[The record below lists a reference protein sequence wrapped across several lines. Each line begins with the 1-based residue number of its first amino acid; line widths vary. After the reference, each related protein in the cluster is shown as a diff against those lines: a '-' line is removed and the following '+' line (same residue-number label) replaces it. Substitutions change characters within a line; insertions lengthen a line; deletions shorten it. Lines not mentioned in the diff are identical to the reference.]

1 MHLSPYYIL
10 NVPENSSMENVNSSF
25 SKLQKK
31 YRKDSRMLEIINSAY
46 NEIVSSNSLSSNSS
60 NFNNNQLTN
69 YNRDYTFDVPQL
81 FRPSLF
87 EQNLFNMF
95 PSDGFGHRNINF
107 NNENDPE
114 HISNFSQ
121 SFSSYSYTDENG
133 DIITK
138 TQNRENNNGKVRK
151 SSKEYINNKEIDS
164 TGSKLKWF

>member
-10 NVPENSSMENVNSSF
+10 NVPENSLMEHVNSSF
-25 SKLQKK
+25 SKLQKN
-31 YRKDSRMLEIINSAY
+31 YRKDSKMLEIINSAY
-46 NEIVSSNSLSSNSS
+46 NEIVSSKNL

-69 YNRDYTFDVPQL
+69 YDRNYTFDVPQL

-95 PSDGFGHRNINF
+95 PR
-107 NNENDPE
+107 NNENSE
-114 HISNFSQ
+114 VNNFSQ

-138 TQNRENNNGKVRK
+138 TQNRENNNGKVRE
-151 SSKEYINNKEIDS
+151 SSKEYINNKEVDS

>member
-10 NVPENSSMENVNSSF
+10 NVPENSSIEDVNSSF

-31 YRKDSRMLEIINSAY
+31 YRKDSHILEIVISAY
-46 NEIVSSNSLSSNSS
+46 NEIVSSNSLNSNSSNYS

-69 YNRDYTFDVPQL
+69 YDRNYTFDVPQL

-87 EQNLFNMF
+87 EQNLFSMF
-95 PSDGFGHRNINF
+95 PR
-107 NNENDPE
+107 NNEN
-114 HISNFSQ
+114 SQVNNFSQ

-138 TQNRENNNGKVRK
+138 TQNRENNNGKVRE
-151 SSKEYINNKEIDS
+151 SSKEYINNKEVDS
-164 TGSKLKWF
+164 TDSKLKWF

>member
-1 MHLSPYYIL
+1 MTFAGVIQKLYSGR
-10 NVPENSSMENVNSSF
+10 SSEVYPASF
-25 SKLQKK
+25 NK
-31 YRKDSRMLEIINSAY
+31 A
-46 NEIVSSNSLSSNSS
+46 
-60 NFNNNQLTN
+60 
-69 YNRDYTFDVPQL
+69 
-81 FRPSLF
+81 F

-138 TQNRENNNGKVRK
+138 TQNRENNNGKVRE
-151 SSKEYINNKEIDS
+151 SSKEYINNKEVDS
-164 TGSKLKWF
+164 TGSKLKYAENWLSR

>member
-10 NVPENSSMENVNSSF
+10 NVPENCLMEHVNSSF

-46 NEIVSSNSLSSNSS
+46 NEIVSLKNL

-69 YNRDYTFDVPQL
+69 YDRNYTFDVPQL
-81 FRPSLF
+81 FRPTLF

-95 PSDGFGHRNINF
+95 PRDGFGDRN
-107 NNENDPE
+107 NNENDHE
-114 HISNFSQ
+114 HNSNFSQ

-138 TQNRENNNGKVRK
+138 TQNRENNNGKVRE
-151 SSKEYINNKEIDS
+151 SSKEYINNKEVDS